1 MIISTGAQ
9 LEYVKIEDVKVT
21 YGRNATLPCPYFE
34 KTSNV
39 SVSLLQCLNRYH
51 YVFKLSIYRFH
62 SNIKDIRTHNEL
74 KLNSMSILRSQINYC
89 TKNRL
94 WNWLCVLKIDQINF
108 HLIWSHAQPLFKW
121 DVCSYNVWWK
131 QNDFCPNPGL
141 INGIKYT

>member
-1 MIISTGAQ
+1 MVKLLGNGKNSCKLYSESCECLLNLKKFKEFIIISTGAQ

-74 KLNSMSILRSQINYC
+74 KLNSTSILRSQINYC

-94 WNWLCVLKIDQINF
+94 WN
-108 HLIWSHAQPLFKW
+108 
-121 DVCSYNVWWK
+121 
-131 QNDFCPNPGL
+131 
-141 INGIKYT
+141 